1 RADGKEVKTDFDCT
15 TDGKECEFK
24 LDGQA
29 AKISFWFNGTVLVEM
44 ESRGSNRETI
54 VEKKMRLSGDG
65 KSMSVEYVPVAGG
78 GQAGEMLRPGSAVGP
93 VGSGSRRVLR
103 FGYAGV
109 IALLVFSTAQAYR
122 IQGIVSER
130 RVDVYRQYVKQDEAI
145 SQLRR
150 NSWLAGNYV
159 RDFFL

>member
-1 RADGKEVKTDFDCT
+1 MSLTALLAIPALAVEKPNLTGSWRLNPSKSDSHAAKVTGTTWVIDQKESALHVSEISQRADGKEVKTDFDCT

-78 GQAGEMLRPGSAVGP
+78 GQAGKM
-93 VGSGSRRVLR
+93 
-103 FGYAGV
+103 
-109 IALLVFSTAQAYR
+109 VF
-122 IQGIVSER
+122 E
-130 RVDVYRQYVKQDEAI
+130 KQ
-145 SQLRR
+145 
-150 NSWLAGNYV
+150 
-159 RDFFL
+159 